1 LRYRFN
7 AVKQSIMM
15 DTFPK
20 VMELAFPGVSY
31 SLNKTDFFA
40 SFDNG
45 SEIWFSGLDDKDRVD
60 KILGKE
66 YATMYFNEV
75 SEIPLKS
82 VDTALTRLA
91 QKVIQTTPSLG
102 SSELIPRAYFDLNP
116 PTKSH
121 WTYKRFHLK
130 VDPASKM
137 PLVNPGDY
145 VCFQMNPKDNAENLS
160 ASYIDRL
167 TNLSEG
173 LRRRFLLGQ
182 YGDDNPNALFSDL
195 VIDKYRVLDGSVP
208 EFIRIVIGVDPSGAS
223 DDSEGSDAI
232 GIVVGG
238 LGVDGCAY
246 LIEDCTVTA
255 GPATWGRIATN
266 AFDRHAADCIV
277 GEVNYGGAMVKHV
290 IQTARPQTPYR
301 EARATRGKHVR
312 IEPLSALYEQGK
324 IKHIGYF
331 PELEEELCAFSTIG
345 YTGADSPNR
354 ADAWAWVMAELF
366 PGVIRPRKEK
376 KEDTAP
382 IIKRRPTATAW
393 MGR

>member
-1 LRYRFN
+1 
-7 AVKQSIMM
+7 MM
-15 DTFPK
+15 DTFPR
-20 VMELAFPGVSY
+20 VMSLAFPGVPY

-66 YATMYFNEV
+66 YSTMFFNEV

-91 QKVIQTTPSLG
+91 QKAIQTTPSLG

-130 VDPASKM
+130 VDPVSKLT
-137 PLVNPGDY
+137 LVNPSDY

-160 ASYIDRL
+160 SSYIDRL

-182 YGDDNPNALFSDL
+182 YGDDNPNALFSD
-195 VIDKYRVLDGSVP
+195 VTIDKYRVLDGGVP

-223 DDSEGSDAI
+223 DDSESADAI

-246 LIEDCTVTA
+246 LMEDCTVTA

-345 YTGADSPNR
+345 YTGASSPNR

-366 PGVIRPRKEK
+366 PGVIRPRKAKPE
-376 KEDTAP
+376 ETAP
-382 IIKRRPTATAW
+382 IIKRRPTATSW